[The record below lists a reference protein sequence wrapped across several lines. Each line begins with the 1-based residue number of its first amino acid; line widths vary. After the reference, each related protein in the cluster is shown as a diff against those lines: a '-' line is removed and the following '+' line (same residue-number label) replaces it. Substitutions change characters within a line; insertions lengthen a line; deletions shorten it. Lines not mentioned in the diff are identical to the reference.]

1 MWSFLPPHCC
11 CNAPLLPW
19 WQGRVDCMLW
29 YALSRTLWMCRSIIA
44 VSYLNWHFSF
54 LPHLAEVSA
63 PPPNTLH
70 PTRRGYRSHIFS
82 VVILCFSLL
91 FFLPPP
97 KKKKSFPF
105 RGRGARTRSAAPHT
119 FQSHSQPP
127 WTGITM
133 AWQQNSGSVHF
144 GDSKPK
150 SQDLT
155 AGLVWSVAVSAGS
168 PRISV
173 SLFLHYSSD
182 MRRGFRLPP
191 SCRTGDR
198 RPEVEVTLC
207 VWWRFERCAR
217 KPRKFA
223 VKKSLALTSS
233 FITVIRLKVSFTW
246 PHTRAHTHA
255 KQQHFPWRRCAR
267 CENEPRPLSA
277 VQSPPPVLFPSPPP
291 PPPPPPPHSS
301 PPPFFHIIHRMLPWF
316 HSLVHPFLFGFVFVL
331 FKAKYIKY
339 RKNFIIKRV
348 LHECMFTWEI
358 IWK

>member
-1 MWSFLPPHCC
+1 
-11 CNAPLLPW
+11 
-19 WQGRVDCMLW
+19 
-29 YALSRTLWMCRSIIA
+29 
-44 VSYLNWHFSF
+44 
-54 LPHLAEVSA
+54 
-63 PPPNTLH
+63 
-70 PTRRGYRSHIFS
+70 
-82 VVILCFSLL
+82 
-91 FFLPPP
+91 
-97 KKKKSFPF
+97 
-105 RGRGARTRSAAPHT
+105 
-119 FQSHSQPP
+119 
-127 WTGITM
+127 M

-223 VKKSLALTSS
+223 VKKSLALTSG
-233 FITVIRLKVSFTW
+233 FITVIRLKVFFTW

-255 KQQHFPWRRCAR
+255 KQQHFPWRRSAR

-277 VQSPPPVLFPSPPP
+277 VQSPHPRS
-291 PPPPPPPHSS
+291 SS
-301 PPPFFHIIHRMLPWF
+301 PHLHTTTPTPLITSSFLSYHPPYVA
-316 HSLVHPFLFGFVFVL
+316 LVPFPRSSVSVWLCFCSVQS
-331 FKAKYIKY
+331 
-339 RKNFIIKRV
+339 
-348 LHECMFTWEI
+348 EI
-358 IWK
+358 YQI